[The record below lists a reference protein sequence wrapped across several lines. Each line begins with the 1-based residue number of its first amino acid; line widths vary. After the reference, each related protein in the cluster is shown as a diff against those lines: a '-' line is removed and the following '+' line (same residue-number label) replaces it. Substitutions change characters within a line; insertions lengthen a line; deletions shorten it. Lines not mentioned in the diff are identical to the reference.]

1 MTAGLL
7 SCSIKR
13 ALCAHGSLIRLVRI
27 SQQSISSIK
36 STHTSQY
43 RMASTINLTTQ
54 KFTMPHVPELYDVNF
69 LDVLLPPKPDDVVV
83 TDAQAAPAPR
93 NAMMDAL
100 QASAYLTLTENGA
113 PALSSTLSPTVDAF
127 NGLNPYSDANTLDNL
142 LTKSWKE
149 DPGLTLRLIWQLRS
163 IHDGKSER
171 EGFYRA
177 FGWLYKNHPR
187 TAITNL
193 HMLVSPVCLNK
204 KRPEFP
210 FSHGYWKDLLN
221 ILALAT
227 TNELDSMEAT
237 FLHHPRNQYTYP
249 RSKPKQV
256 LTPEQRQ
263 QRAAEQLALAKA
275 KRVQVGEE
283 RYKILKKR
291 LENPT
296 YRALYVMV
304 TRLFV
309 DQLIKDL
316 QIVHDLQQLT
326 PDEDHVPLLK
336 KLSLAGKWAPS
347 PGASHDRVTNISSA
361 IALLL
366 HHSRARISQ
375 PFPSA
380 LSSFD
385 SAQFGSNPES
395 AFDQYMILRSYIG
408 RWILNPLR
416 TLLLLPEPLMSSN
429 RWSEI
434 RYNRVA
440 SVCMKNNTEHFF
452 KHDPDRFQQYLMD
465 VESGKKSISG
475 ATLLPHQIVTEVVKL
490 SSAQTE
496 SKYPKYE
503 AFKKEL
509 AEMRLRVLEAQWN
522 SLVARM
528 KESGALD
535 NSLAICDVSGSMGVL
550 ENSKSRNPEPI
561 APAISLSLLLAQLAK
576 PPFDQGFITFS
587 AYPQFV
593 KLDPSMSLAKTV
605 NTILNADWGMNTD
618 FDAVFLNLLLPLAV
632 KNKIPKEEMI
642 KQLFVFSDMQF
653 DEARRDTYN
662 SASGSGESWKTNHD
676 HIVEAYEK
684 AGYEVPRIV
693 YWDLAGRGTTEVT
706 AEREGVALMNGFS
719 PSMLKVFMGEE
730 DEVDGDWEKVGKM
743 ETDDSEKFNPV
754 NIMKRSV
761 MKSSFDGLVVMD

>member
-100 QASAYLTLTENGA
+100 QASAHLTLTENGA

-193 HMLVSPVCLNK
+193 HMLVSPVCQNK

-256 LTPEQRQ
+256 LTAEQRQ

-283 RYKILKKR
+283 RYKILKQR

-347 PGASHDRVTNISSA
+347 PGASHDQ
-361 IALLL
+361 L
-366 HHSRARISQ
+366 
-375 PFPSA
+375 PS
-380 LSSFD
+380 
-385 SAQFGSNPES
+385 
-395 AFDQYMILRSYIG
+395 DQYMILHSYIG
-408 RWILNPLR
+408 HWVPLR
-416 TLLLLPEPLMSSN
+416 TILLLPKPLMSSN

-618 FDAVFLNLLLPLAV
+618 FNAVFLDLLLPLAV
-632 KNKIPKEEMI
+632 KNKIPKEDMI